1 MHWFKHDADASQDAK
16 LQNVL
21 LDYGLEGYGLY
32 WYCLELI
39 VGKID
44 VDNITFE
51 LEHDARIIARNT
63 GSTAQKVEE
72 MMRYFVSQGLFESS
86 ASGNVTCLKLAKRLD
101 KSMTSNAKM
110 RELIDKI
117 RGKSHDLV
125 MINHDDSMINPDGVM
140 QDKIRIDKNKE
151 HVDSGESPAL
161 VSKKKKPSAFDDMKV
176 TYQER
181 AFNVFWSEVE
191 KKKVGKADALKAFL
205 ELTKSCDE
213 ETTDYALNVI
223 CHWYD
228 LYLQE
233 DESRLLPENKKYLKG
248 AGAWMREKP
257 WQADKEA
264 LAKFKA
270 EYYGEQQ

>member
-1 MHWFKHDADASQDAK
+1 MSGWIK
-16 LQNVL
+16 LQRDIMDHWIAQDNEYLSVWVRML
-21 LDYGLEGYGLY
+21 AEANFSDRKTVINGALVEVKRGQLIFGLESYSDKTGVSVRRLRKL
-32 WYCLELI
+32 LELLESDGMIDRQKSNKFSLISI
-39 VGKID
+39 VNYAKHQDDDRQTSVKSQAEVKQATSEGQSKG
-44 VDNITFE
+44 
-51 LEHDARIIARNT
+51 NT
-63 GSTAQKVEE
+63 
-72 MMRYFVSQGLFESS
+72 
-86 ASGNVTCLKLAKRLD
+86 
-101 KSMTSNAKM
+101 
-110 RELIDKI
+110 I
-117 RGKSHDLV
+117 RS
-125 MINHDDSMINPDGVM
+125 
-140 QDKIRIDKNKE
+140 KE
-151 HVDSGESPAL
+151 YKEVNNNVDSSESPAL
-161 VSKKKKPSAFDDMKV
+161 SGKKKKPSAFDDMKV

-191 KKKVGKADALKAFL
+191 RKKVGKADALKAFL
-205 ELTKSCDE
+205 ELTKNCDE

>member
-1 MHWFKHDADASQDAK
+1 VSGWIKLHRGIFDHWIASDPDYLCVWLRMLTDANFEDKKHLFNGSLIEIKRGQIIFGLEAWSTKTGVTIAK
-16 LQNVL
+16 L
-21 LDYGLEGYGLY
+21 
-32 WYCLELI
+32 
-39 VGKID
+39 
-44 VDNITFE
+44 
-51 LEHDARIIARNT
+51 RR
-63 GSTAQKVEE
+63 
-72 MMRYFVSQGLFESS
+72 
-86 ASGNVTCLKLAKRLD
+86 
-101 KSMTSNAKM
+101 
-110 RELIDKI
+110 LIDMLEKD
-117 RGKSHDLV
+117 K
-125 MINHDDSMINPDGVM
+125 MINRQKTNKFSLISILNYTRYQDDDRQNASKS
-140 QDKIRIDKNKE
+140 QAEDKQNATPKELKNIRIKE
-151 HVDSGESPAL
+151 VNTLVDSDESPAL

-205 ELTKSCDE
+205 ELTKNCDE